1 MSASFAAGGVVLCR
15 SDFLAVGGFVPLA
28 VAYGMEE
35 EDLSLRLINRGKT
48 VLTSPWLRIFHD
60 TDLSHHRAARVTSGS
75 IANLA
80 LLAWLRYPLAY
91 WPYGGLQ
98 VLNRVVWCL
107 RVGRIAGIVQGL
119 ASIPAHVGRHR
130 HLRQPVSRQ
139 TMRLRFAARASL
151 PAPFD
156 PRAIASENVADEGK
170 CCGGTA

>member
-1 MSASFAAGGVVLCR
+1 
-15 SDFLAVGGFVPLA
+15 
-28 VAYGMEE
+28 
-35 EDLSLRLINRGKT
+35 
-48 VLTSPWLRIFHD
+48 
-60 TDLSHHRAARVTSGS
+60 VTSGS

-98 VLNRVVWCL
+98 VLNRVAWCL
-107 RVGRIAGIVQGL
+107 RAGRIAGIVQGL
-119 ASIPAHVGRHR
+119 ASIPAHVRRHR

-139 TMRLRFAARASL
+139 TMRLRLAARASL

-156 PRAIASENVADEGK
+156 PRAIAPENVADEGK